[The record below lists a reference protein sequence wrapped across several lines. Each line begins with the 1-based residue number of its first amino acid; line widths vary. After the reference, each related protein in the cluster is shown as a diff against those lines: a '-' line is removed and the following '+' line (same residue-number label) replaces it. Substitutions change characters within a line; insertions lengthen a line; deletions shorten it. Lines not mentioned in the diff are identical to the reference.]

1 MNITPQEARDSLAQ
15 IEDALTQTRNAIG
28 QGASGG
34 ILIVWGAIWALG
46 FSADQFAPKMAQ
58 SIWPFLIL
66 GGALASWIC
75 GARSRSRIQSSIAAR
90 IGIFWLVLFAYAAL
104 WFFLLHA
111 ESRPGHAGLQFNELI
126 GQDDAAAQQQLGAFF
141 ATIPMFAYVVG
152 GLWLGRFFIWLGAGV
167 TVLTIAGYFFVP
179 AWFNLWMAVTGGG
192 SLIVA
197 GAYIRRFWRQTYGPA

>member
-111 ESRPGHAGLQFNELI
+111 ESRPSSSARTTRPRSSNSALFLPPSPCSLMWWADYGWAGSSSGWER
-126 GQDDAAAQQQLGAFF
+126 AS
-141 ATIPMFAYVVG
+141 
-152 GLWLGRFFIWLGAGV
+152 RC
-167 TVLTIAGYFFVP
+167 
-179 AWFNLWMAVTGGG
+179 
-192 SLIVA
+192 
-197 GAYIRRFWRQTYGPA
+197 